1 MVEVQAPLAIE
12 HTMMNPALRPDPS
25 LPEVL
30 AARARATPDGRLVAD
45 VVAGLL
51 AGLGVAVWRPVAW
64 VSLLCV
70 CVALAAFGL
79 WGILDREL
87 RERHASPRHALA
99 RGLRAA
105 RALVTAVGVVSAAG
119 ALFAALGVLL
129 GTWIS

>member
-1 MVEVQAPLAIE
+1 
-12 HTMMNPALRPDPS
+12 MMNPALRPDAS

-45 VVAGLL
+45 VAAGLL
-51 AGLGVAVWRPVAW
+51 AGLAAAVWRPVGW
-64 VSLLCV
+64 VSLLGACV
-70 CVALAAFGL
+70 TLAAFGL

-87 RERHASPRHALA
+87 REREAEEGAALA

-105 RALVTAVGVVSAAG
+105 RAIVTATGIVSAAG
-119 ALFAALGVLL
+119 ALFGGLGVLL

>member
-1 MVEVQAPLAIE
+1 
-12 HTMMNPALRPDPS
+12 MNPALRPDAS

-45 VVAGLL
+45 VAAGLL
-51 AGLGVAVWRPVAW
+51 AGLGAAVWRPVAW
-64 VSLLCV
+64 VSLV
-70 CVALAAFGL
+70 GACVALAAFGL

-87 RERHASPRHALA
+87 RERDAAGGAALP

-105 RALVTAVGVVSAAG
+105 RTAVTAIGAVGAAG
-119 ALFAALGVLL
+119 ALFAGLGVLL

>member
-1 MVEVQAPLAIE
+1 
-12 HTMMNPALRPDPS
+12 MMNPALRSDAS

-45 VVAGLL
+45 VAVGLL
-51 AGLGVAVWRPVAW
+51 AGLAAAVWRPVAW
-64 VSLLCV
+64 VSLAGI

-79 WGILDREL
+79 WGIFDREL
-87 RERHASPRHALA
+87 REGYAAEGAALA

-105 RALVTAVGVVSAAG
+105 RAMATAIGVVAAVG
-119 ALFAALGVLL
+119 ALFAGLGVLL

>member
-1 MVEVQAPLAIE
+1 M
-12 HTMMNPALRPDPS
+12 MMNPGVRPDAS

-45 VVAGLL
+45 VVAGLS
-51 AGLGVAVWRPVAW
+51 AGLGVAVWQPVAW
-64 VSLLCV
+64 LSLLGV

-87 RERHASPRHALA
+87 RERDASHGRAFA
-99 RGLRAA
+99 RGLHAA
-105 RALVTAVGVVSAAG
+105 RAIVTAVGVVSATG